1 MVLWLLVWS
10 NSSNTSDMAHS
21 QDTRDKVRQ
30 LFIEG
35 MPLNG
40 AAVTCGVSYDTARA
54 WKTLAKNKGD
64 DWDTARAAYKISDSG
79 IDELNQQLV
88 EEFARQVITTT
99 RELEAATIPAAQK
112 AQMLAQL
119 ADAYAKFSKA
129 FARINPQFSGLSVA
143 LDTLKTLAE
152 HLRANDPA
160 ALKALQPHFEVVGG
174 ILGKRYG

>member
-1 MVLWLLVWS
+1 
-10 NSSNTSDMAHS
+10 MAHS

-30 LFIEG
+30 LYIEG
-35 MPLNG
+35 LPLNG
-40 AAVTCGVSYDTARA
+40 AAITCGVSYDTARS
-54 WKTLAKNKGD
+54 WKSVAQTRGD

-88 EEFARQVITTT
+88 EDFARQVITTT
-99 RELEAATIPAAQK
+99 RELESAQIPAAQK

-119 ADAYAKFSKA
+119 ADAYSKFSKA

-160 ALKALQPHFEVVGG
+160 ALKTLQPHFEVVGG